1 MLNTELASH
10 FRYSLNKVY
19 YFLSV
24 FLTLQFIVR
33 SAQQ

>member
-1 MLNTELASH
+1 MLNTELTVH

-24 FLTLQFIVR
+24 FLTLQIIIR
-33 SAQQ
+33 SVQQ